1 MRTRFLS
8 VILTT
13 IILFPTSGFA
23 INEDLAPESATGIQT
38 QKTIAARHQ
47 MVITAHPLATQAGYK
62 VLQQGGNAAD
72 AAVAIQAMLT
82 LVEPQSSGIG
92 GGAFMLYWD
101 NNTQQLS
108 AFDGRE
114 TAPATADENLFMTD
128 EGAPMDWW
136 DAMVGGR
143 SVGTPGV
150 LAMLELSQKKY
161 GKQPWASLF
170 TDAIKRSESG
180 FTVTPRLHQLLA
192 ANINPGL
199 KRYPQARE
207 YFFTPEGEPLP
218 VGYQLTNPL
227 LASSLRQIAEQG
239 ATALYEGTLSEKIVA
254 AVKQAT
260 DNPGKL
266 QLSDLKNY
274 RAVERQAVCRPFRQY
289 RVCGFPPPTSGG
301 VTTLQI
307 LRLMEFAEQ
316 QPLHADSVDF
326 YHLFSQA
333 SRLAYADRARY
344 LADSDFIQ
352 VPVDEL
358 LDEGYLRQRSQL
370 ISPLKDMGKAIP
382 GELPGKISRADD
394 QSPELPSTSHF
405 VIVDRWGNAVSMT
418 SSIEMAFGSTL
429 MAGGFLLNNQLTDFS
444 FVAEQDGKP
453 VANRVQAG
461 KRPRSSMSPV
471 MVFDENNRLVAA
483 LGSPGGSRI
492 ISYVAQNLYLKLSS
506 DISLQQA
513 FNTPHVVNRNGVTEL
528 EEGTAA
534 EQLAEPLKALGHE
547 IKIRDQNSGLHGF
560 FRQADGPWNSAVDP
574 RREGTALGD

>member
-8 VILTT
+8 VILTIIALLPT
-13 IILFPTSGFA
+13 IAFA
-23 INEDLAPESATGIQT
+23 VNEDLAPESATGILT
-38 QKTIAARHQ
+38 QKQISARHQ
-47 MVITAHPLATQAGYK
+47 LVVTAHPLATQAGYK
-62 VLQQGGNAAD
+62 VLQQGGSAAD
-72 AAVAIQAMLT
+72 AAVAVQAMLT

-101 NNTQQLS
+101 NSKQQLS

-114 TAPATADENLFMTD
+114 TAPASADENLFMTE
-128 EGAPMDWW
+128 EGSPMDWW

-170 TDAIKRSESG
+170 RDAIEQSESG
-180 FTVTPRLHQLLA
+180 FTVSPRLHQLLA
-192 ANINPGL
+192 SKMNPGL
-199 KRYPQARE
+199 GRYPQARE
-207 YFFTPEGEPLP
+207 YFFTPAGEPLP
-218 VGYQLTNPL
+218 VGYQLTNPR
-227 LASSLRQIAEQG
+227 LAGSLRQIAERG
-239 ATALYEGTLSEKIVA
+239 ASALYEGPLSEEIVA
-254 AVKQAT
+254 AVKQAS

-266 QLSDLKNY
+266 EQSDLKDY
-274 RAVERQAVCRPFRQY
+274 RAVERQAICRPFRQY

-307 LRLMEFAEQ
+307 LRLMELAEQ
-316 QPLHADSVDF
+316 QPLTADTVDF
-326 YHLFSQA
+326 YHLLSQA

-358 LDEGYLRQRSQL
+358 LDDEYLQQRSKL
-370 ISPLKDMGKAIP
+370 ISPLKDMDKAHP
-382 GELPGKISRADD
+382 GELPAKISRADD
-394 QSPELPSTSHF
+394 RSPELPSTSHF

-444 FVAEQDGKP
+444 FVAEADGKP
-453 VANRVQAG
+453 VANRVQPG
-461 KRPRSSMSPV
+461 KRPRSSMSPM
-471 MVFDENNRLVAA
+471 MVFDQDNHLIAA

-492 ISYVAQNLYLKLSS
+492 ISYVAKNLYLKLSS
-506 DISLQQA
+506 DTSLQQA
-513 FNTPHVVNRNGVTEL
+513 FNSPHVVNRNGVTEL
-528 EEGTAA
+528 EAGTSA
-534 EQLAEPLKALGHE
+534 EQFAEPLQALGHE
-547 IKIRDQNSGLHGF
+547 IKIRDLNSGLHGF
-560 FRQADGPWNSAVDP
+560 FRQTDGSWESAVDP
-574 RREGTALGD
+574 RREGTARGD

>member
-1 MRTRFLS
+1 MRIHFFS
-8 VILTT
+8 AILATLA
-13 IILFPTSGFA
+13 LFPTLLFA
-23 INEDLAPESATGIQT
+23 VNEDLAPESATGT
-38 QKTIAARHQ
+38 LVQKTVSARHQ
-47 MVITAHPLATQAGYK
+47 LVVTAHPLATQAGYK
-62 VLQQGGNAAD
+62 VLQQGGSAAD
-72 AAVAIQAMLT
+72 AAVAVQAMLT

-101 NNTQQLS
+101 NSTQQLT

-114 TAPATADENLFMTD
+114 TAPAAADENLFMTA
-128 EGAPMDWW
+128 EGTPMDWW

-161 GKQPWASLF
+161 GKQPWDSLF
-170 TDAIKRSESG
+170 NDAIATSESG

-199 KRYPQARE
+199 GRYPQAKD

-218 VGYQLTNPL
+218 VGYQLTNPA
-227 LASSLRQIAEQG
+227 LADSLRQIATQG
-239 ATALYEGTLSEKIVA
+239 ATALYQGELGVKIVE
-254 AVKQAT
+254 AVKQAS

-266 QLSDLKNY
+266 QLSDLQNY
-274 RAVERQAVCRPFRQY
+274 RAVARQAICRPFRQY

-307 LRLMEFAEQ
+307 LRMMEFAEQ
-316 QPLHADSVDF
+316 QPLPADSVDF

-358 LDEGYLRQRSQL
+358 LDDAYLHQRSQL
-370 ISPLKDMGKAIP
+370 ISPLKDMGKANP
-382 GELPGKISRADD
+382 GELPSKISRADD
-394 QSPELPSTSHF
+394 RSPELPSTSHF
-405 VIVDRWGNAVSMT
+405 VIIDRWGNAVSMT

-453 VANRVQAG
+453 VANRVQPG
-461 KRPRSSMSPV
+461 KRPRSSMSPM
-471 MVFDENNRLVAA
+471 MVFDENNQLVAA

-492 ISYVAQNLYLKLSS
+492 ISYVAKNLYLKLSS

-513 FNTPHVVNRNGVTEL
+513 FNTPHMVNRNGVTEL
-528 EEGTAA
+528 EVGTAA
-534 EQLAEPLKALGHE
+534 EQFAEPLKALGHE
-547 IKIRDQNSGLHGF
+547 TKIRDLNSGLHGF
-560 FRQADGPWNSAVDP
+560 FRQRDGSWASAVDP
-574 RREGTALGD
+574 RREGSALGD

>member
-8 VILTT
+8 VILTIIALLPT
-13 IILFPTSGFA
+13 IAFA
-23 INEDLAPESATGIQT
+23 VNEDLAPESATGILT
-38 QKTIAARHQ
+38 QKQISARHQ
-47 MVITAHPLATQAGYK
+47 LVVTAHPLATQAGYK
-62 VLQQGGNAAD
+62 VLQQGGSAAD
-72 AAVAIQAMLT
+72 AAVAVQAMLT

-101 NNTQQLS
+101 NSKQQLS

-114 TAPATADENLFMTD
+114 TAPASADENLFMTG
-128 EGAPMDWW
+128 EGSPMDWW

-170 TDAIKRSESG
+170 SDAIEQSESG
-180 FTVTPRLHQLLA
+180 FTVSPRLHQLLA
-192 ANINPGL
+192 SKMNPGL
-199 KRYPQARE
+199 GRYPQARE
-207 YFFTPEGEPLP
+207 YFFTPAGEPLP
-218 VGYQLTNPL
+218 VGYQLTNPR
-227 LASSLRQIAEQG
+227 LAGSLRQIAERG
-239 ATALYEGTLSEKIVA
+239 ASALYEGPLSEKIVA
-254 AVKQAT
+254 AVKQAS

-266 QLSDLKNY
+266 EQSDLKDY
-274 RAVERQAVCRPFRQY
+274 RAVERQAICRPFRQY

-307 LRLMEFAEQ
+307 LRLMELAEQ
-316 QPLHADSVDF
+316 QPLTADTVDF
-326 YHLFSQA
+326 YHLLSQA

-358 LDEGYLRQRSQL
+358 LDDEYLQQRSKL
-370 ISPLKDMGKAIP
+370 ISPLKDMDKAHP
-382 GELPGKISRADD
+382 GELPAKISRADD
-394 QSPELPSTSHF
+394 RSPELPSTSHF

-444 FVAEQDGKP
+444 FVAEADGKP
-453 VANRVQAG
+453 VANRVQPG
-461 KRPRSSMSPV
+461 KRPRSSMSPM
-471 MVFDENNRLVAA
+471 MVFDQDNHLIAA

-492 ISYVAQNLYLKLSS
+492 ISYVAKNLYLKLSS
-506 DISLQQA
+506 DTSLQQA
-513 FNTPHVVNRNGVTEL
+513 FNSPHVVNRNGVTEL
-528 EEGTAA
+528 EAGTSA
-534 EQLAEPLKALGHE
+534 EQFAEPLQALGHE
-547 IKIRDQNSGLHGF
+547 IKIRDLNSGLHGF
-560 FRQADGPWNSAVDP
+560 FRQTDGSWESAVDP
-574 RREGTALGD
+574 RREGTARGD

>member
-1 MRTRFLS
+1 MHRPILS
-8 VILTT
+8 VILGTLA
-13 IILFPTSGFA
+13 LFSTLLFA
-23 INEDLAPESATGIQT
+23 VNEDLAPESATGTLVQQSIEAQ
-38 QKTIAARHQ
+38 HQ
-47 MVITAHPLATQAGYK
+47 LVVTAHPLATQSGYE
-62 VLQQGGNAAD
+62 VLQLGGSAVD
-72 AAVAIQAMLT
+72 AAVAVQAMLT

-101 NNTQQLS
+101 NANKQLK

-114 TAPATADENLFMTD
+114 TAPASADENLFMTD
-128 EGAPMDWW
+128 EGKPMRWW

-150 LAMLELSQKKY
+150 LAMLELSQKQY
-161 GKQPWASLF
+161 GKKPWASLF
-170 TDAIKRSESG
+170 SDAIKTSEGG
-180 FTVTPRLHQLLA
+180 FKLSPRLNQLLSSK
-192 ANINPGL
+192 INPGL
-199 KRYPQARE
+199 GKYPQARD

-218 VGYQLTNPL
+218 VGHQLTNPE
-227 LASSLRQIAEQG
+227 LANSLRQIAEKG
-239 ATALYEGTLSEKIVA
+239 ATAFYQGELAEKIID

-274 RAVERQAVCRPFRQY
+274 QAIERQPVCRPFRDY

-301 VTTLQI
+301 ITTLQI
-307 LRLMEFAEQ
+307 IKLMELAEPKQ
-316 QPLHADSVDF
+316 LQPDSIEF
-326 YHLFSQA
+326 YQLFTQA

-344 LADSDFIQ
+344 LADSDFVD
-352 VPVDEL
+352 VPMDQL
-358 LDEGYLRQRSQL
+358 LNENYLRQRSML
-370 ISPLKDMGKAIP
+370 ISPLTDMGKANP
-382 GELPGKISRADD
+382 GELPNRLSRADD

-444 FVAEQDGKP
+444 FVAEQDGNP
-453 VANRVQAG
+453 VANRVQPG
-461 KRPRSSMSPV
+461 KRPRSSMSPM
-471 MVFDENNRLVAA
+471 MVFDKNNRLVAA

-492 ISYVAQNLYLKLSS
+492 ISYVAKNLYLKLSS
-506 DISLQQA
+506 DLSLQQT
-513 FNTPHVVNRNGVTEL
+513 FNIPHVVNRNGLTEL
-528 EEGTAA
+528 EAGTSA

-547 IKIRDQNSGLHGF
+547 IKIRDLNSGLHGF
-560 FRQADGPWNSAVDP
+560 FRQPNGSWKSAVDP